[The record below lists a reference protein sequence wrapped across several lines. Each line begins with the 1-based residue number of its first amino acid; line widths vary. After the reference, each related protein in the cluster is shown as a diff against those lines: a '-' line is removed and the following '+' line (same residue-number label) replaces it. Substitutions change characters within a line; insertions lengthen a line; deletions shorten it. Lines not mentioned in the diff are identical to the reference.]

1 MSRHQIIDTHVHFWN
16 MRDPEPGLR
25 WSWLERDVD
34 HAVLGN
40 IDAIKMLKYDIGSLW
55 AEARF
60 ADVAGFVHVQAAI
73 DSDDPVR
80 ETQWLTRMREDS
92 PVPFTIV
99 AHVDLGSPVSVAQLE
114 GHLAS
119 PYVVGVRDL

>member
-60 ADVAGFVHVQAAI
+60 ADVAGFVHVQ
-73 DSDDPVR
+73 
-80 ETQWLTRMREDS
+80 
-92 PVPFTIV
+92 
-99 AHVDLGSPVSVAQLE
+99 DLGLGNDRSRLHRGLTSSLGVGFPRRVRAKPMSARIE
-114 GHLAS
+114 LAT
-119 PYVVGVRDL
+119 